1 MLYRE
6 GEVLDQSQHG
16 DVLELEIRIA
26 QSVAG
31 RLFNGGVSSW
41 LATTSRRHEGA
52 PCRPLPYVVLWSHT
66 AGVLGSNYLLAG

>member
-6 GEVLDQSQHG
+6 GEVLNQSQHG

-31 RLFNGGVSSW
+31 RLLQRRGVE
-41 LATTSRRHEGA
+41 LARDHEPPA
-52 PCRPLPYVVLWSHT
+52 
-66 AGVLGSNYLLAG
+66 